1 MLLRRVTRLIAR
13 ERLLNPNDT
22 VIIGASA
29 GPDSTALLILLSE
42 IDLALDCLAVYID
55 HGLRP
60 QETEM
65 EVETVRRLALRFGTR
80 FCCRAIPVEA
90 TARANGWSIEEAARI
105 LRYQALESI
114 RAEAGGAAI
123 AVAHTADDQAE
134 EYLLRT
140 IRGSGRRGLAGMPY
154 RQGHIIR
161 PLLGESKQTLIDF
174 LQERHTLFCLD
185 SSNQDRRFLRNRVRL
200 DLLPSLEKDF
210 NPAIR
215 RTILQTM
222 DILRQ
227 EEDLLDTLT
236 RAALQPL
243 PQFNRRDHADEHPR
257 HLTVPLALFAGQHP
271 AIRRRMLEQLAWRM
285 ESRLGFRQIEL
296 LLWLIEEG
304 ENGGEVHLGGGLRA
318 RKSAGGLVFSYPK
331 GRTAFRGSGREDIR
345 IDEEISGPGTYVISG
360 LGRLLTLAI
369 EDRPSTVRHHDRLFV
384 DAEKIAFPLRLQ
396 TIAAGQRFSPFGL
409 SGSKKV
415 NRYLSDRGIPAEKR
429 RLYPVLSSQ
438 GRVVALPGLAIDD
451 GYRITATTRSVLA
464 IDWRQLPPETDQPA
478 GSVL

>member
-13 ERLLNPNDT
+13 NGLLNPNDT

-65 EVETVRRLALRFGTR
+65 EIETVRRLALRFGTR
-80 FCCRAIPVEA
+80 FCCKAIPVEA

-105 LRYQALESI
+105 LRYRALETI
-114 RAEAGGAAI
+114 RTEAGGAAI
-123 AVAHTADDQAE
+123 AVAHTADDQVE
-134 EYLLRT
+134 EFLLRT
-140 IRGSGRRGLAGMPY
+140 IRGSGRNGLAGMPY

-161 PLLGESKQTLIDF
+161 PLLDESKQTLIDF
-174 LQERHTLFCLD
+174 LQKRHTLFCLD
-185 SSNQDRRFLRNRVRL
+185 SSNQDRRYLRNRVRL
-200 DLLPSLEKDF
+200 DLLPALAKDF

-236 RAALQPL
+236 RTALQPL
-243 PQFNRRDHADEHPR
+243 PQFNRREQEDGHKQ
-257 HLTVPLALFAGQHP
+257 HLAIPLTLFAGQHP

-285 ESRLGFRQIEL
+285 ATRLSFRQIEQL
-296 LLWLIEEG
+296 LSLIEGG

-318 RKSAGGLVFSYPK
+318 KKSAGGLLFSYPR
-331 GRTAFRGSGREDIR
+331 GRTAFRGSGREDVL
-345 IDEEISGPGTYVISG
+345 IDTVISGPGTYVISG
-360 LGRLLTLAI
+360 IDRILTIAI
-369 EDRPSTVRHHDRLFV
+369 EKRPPSLRQHDRLFV
-384 DAEKIAFPLRLQ
+384 DAGKITFPLRLQ
-396 TIAAGQRFSPFGL
+396 TIAAGQRFTPFGL

-415 NRYLSDRGIPAEKR
+415 NRFLCDRGIPAERR
-429 RLYPVLSSQ
+429 RLYPVLCSE
-438 GRVVALPGLAIDD
+438 GRIIALPGLAIDD
-451 GYRITATTRSVLA
+451 EYRITAATRSVLA

-478 GSVL
+478 GAAL